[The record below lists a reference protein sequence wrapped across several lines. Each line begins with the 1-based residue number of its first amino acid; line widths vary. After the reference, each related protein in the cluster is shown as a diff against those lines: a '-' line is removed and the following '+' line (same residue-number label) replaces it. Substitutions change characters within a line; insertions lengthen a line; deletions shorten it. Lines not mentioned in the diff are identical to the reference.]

1 MTVYILM
8 QDGTLPGAEVI
19 DGLQDFLAQE
29 EIRPMTDLVTVSAP
43 EVKTFD
49 ISLTYYIA
57 RSNQA
62 SVTTI
67 QEKVAAAVQDFITWQ
82 TTEIGRDLN
91 PTELIRRVQEAGAKR
106 VVLEAPDFAVISETQ
121 VAQLGTKAV
130 AYGGMEDD

>member
-1 MTVYILM
+1 MS
-8 QDGTLPGAEVI
+8 
-19 DGLQDFLAQE
+19 
-29 EIRPMTDLVTVSAP
+29 DLVTVSAP

-62 SVTTI
+62 SATTI

-91 PTELIRRVQEAGAKR
+91 PTELIRRVREAGAKR